1 MADLPVAP
9 TQAGAILM
17 HRLLEQWPAD
27 KLMICTP
34 FARTDCPLP
43 GVRKIQP
50 PKAPFARLFYS
61 RVAYEWM
68 TLLTLVNMA
77 GRRLRKGRPPRW
89 LAGPLREFQPEAV
102 LTVSLAGAWMEA
114 DAVAE
119 YLKIPLHLIIHD
131 DNDFIKMWIPSLRQ
145 WGEGIFAQTYRRA
158 ASRLCISRPMETAY
172 RQRFGVPGEVL
183 LPSRGRGSVFYTEPR
198 AEGFG
203 KSGKLKVFYAGSI
216 YGRVFNEIRQLGDAL
231 AKDGHRL
238 ILYTPSKNPPGLNTG
253 HLEIRAPLPS
263 SELIRRL
270 HEEADLLLLLT
281 SFEPELLEIM
291 RTQFPS
297 KLVDYTAA
305 AVPILFVAPKESCI
319 AAYLLERPDMG
330 SLIYDSNPTKIS
342 AVINCMASSPKEM
355 LSLARAA
362 VKAGHDDFGYEKA
375 YTKFCHCVSS
385 RKIAF
390 GK

>member
-1 MADLPVAP
+1 MADLPLAP

-17 HRLLEQWPAD
+17 HRLLEHWPAE
-27 KLMICTP
+27 KLMVCTP
-34 FARTDCPLP
+34 HALTDCPLP
-43 GVRKIQP
+43 GVRKIEP
-50 PKAPFARLFYS
+50 PKALFARLFYS

-68 TLLTLVNMA
+68 TILTLFNMA
-77 GRRLRKGRPPRW
+77 RRRWRRGRPPSW

-114 DAVAE
+114 DGVAE
-119 YLKIPLHLIIHD
+119 NLRIPLHLIIHD
-131 DNDFIKMWIPSLRQ
+131 DHDFIKMWIPSLRE
-145 WGEGIFAQTYRRA
+145 WGQRLFAHTYRRA
-158 ASRLCISRPMETAY
+158 ASRLCISRPMELAY
-172 RQRFGVPGEVL
+172 RKRFGVAGDVL
-183 LPSRGRGSVFYTEPR
+183 LPSRGRESVYFTEPR
-198 AEGFG
+198 AGGFG
-203 KSGKLKVFYAGSI
+203 KSEKLKVFYAGSI
-216 YGRVFNEIRQLGDAL
+216 YGRVFNYLRQLGDAL

-253 HLEIRAPLPS
+253 NLEIRPPLPS

-270 HEEADLLLLLT
+270 HEEADLLLILT
-281 SFEPELLEIM
+281 SFEPEMLKIIQ
-291 RTQFPS
+291 TQFPS

-330 SLIYDSNPTKIS
+330 SLIYESNPTKIS
-342 AVINCMASSPKEM
+342 AVISYMASSPKEM

-375 YTKFCHCVSS
+375 YTKFCRCVSS
-385 RKIAF
+385 RKNAF